1 MDLLNFWKLKKIPVP
16 TRCTYCDY
24 EDLFSER
31 EIRNIQ
37 KDNKNDPQCDIR
49 VECEICHNGYQIPI
63 EYIDKRRN
71 LYLYDKIKPNITN
84 PDPKKLMQRIYG
96 VK

>member
-1 MDLLNFWKLKKIPVP
+1 MP
-16 TRCTYCDY
+16 TRCTYYNY

-37 KDNKNDPQCDIR
+37 KDNRNDPECDIK
-49 VECEICHNGYQIPI
+49 VEREICHNSYQILI
-63 EYIDKRRN
+63 EYSDKHRK
-71 LYLYDKIKPNITN
+71 LQDYGEIKPKITN

-96 VK
+96 LK

>member
-1 MDLLNFWKLKKIPVP
+1 MP
-16 TRCTYCDY
+16 TRCTYCDD

-49 VECEICHNGYQIPI
+49 VESEICHNGYQIPI
-63 EYIDKRRN
+63 EYIDKRGK
-71 LYLYDKIKPNITN
+71 LYRYDKIKPNITN
-84 PDPKKLMQRIYG
+84 PDLKKLMQRIYG
-96 VK
+96 LK

>member
-1 MDLLNFWKLKKIPVP
+1 MP

-63 EYIDKRRN
+63 EYIDKRGK

-84 PDPKKLMQRIYG
+84 PDAKKLMQRIYG
-96 VK
+96 LK